1 MNGFQLEDVLPLTP
15 LQAGMLFHALYDS
28 HAVDVYTAQFVF
40 DLEGTP
46 DTSALRAAVGG
57 LLRRHANLRVGFLHE
72 DLPEPVQAVAAR
84 VPVPL
89 EEVDLTGPDGPAATE
104 ARLTAFL
111 AADRTRRFDLATP
124 PLMRFTLL
132 RTAPSRHRLVMTAH
146 HILLDG
152 WSMPLLVRELFELYA
167 TGGDDSALPRV
178 APYRTYLAWLAQ
190 QDRAEALDAW
200 RTALAGIEAPTLLAG
215 RGRPGGRGGP
225 ATADQSSADQ
235 SSAEQPS
242 ADQLSD
248 EPSSAE
254 LPETLVLDLDEATT
268 TRLRETARAHRL
280 TLNTLVQGA
289 WGLLLTRLTG
299 RADIVFGTTVSG
311 RPPEIPGVE
320 SMVGLFI
327 NTVPVRLRPAAD
339 DTLATLLT
347 RLQEDQGRLLGA
359 QFVGLTEIR
368 EITGLDELFD
378 TLTVFEN
385 YPLDADALRT
395 AQRGLSGLAVTGFSG
410 TDAAHYP
417 LTLTIAP
424 GDTLRI
430 TFGHRAAV
438 LGHDE
443 VARTAARMRRL
454 LTVMAHGLDLRADAV
469 PVLLDGERETLLA
482 QGRGAGLPPGATGT
496 SVPEAVARVAARQP
510 DKVAVTGAGEELTY
524 GELLRLS
531 DGLAGALTGLGA
543 GRERGVG
550 ILVGRSTAQVT
561 ASLATLRAGA
571 AYVPLDP
578 RWPAERLARV
588 AEVAGL
594 GVLVVDRT
602 TRTHPWVRGL
612 PPGTAMVTVDP
623 AGRTVRGGPDAP
635 GTLPSDALL
644 SRGGGARLAYVM
656 FTSGST
662 GLPKAVGVTHA
673 DITALAADGTWRDG
687 ATDAVLMHS
696 AYAFDASTF
705 EIWVPLLTGGR
716 VVLAPDGALQPAVIR
731 DLVAR
736 HGVTAAFLTTALF
749 NVVAETDPGALGLL
763 RLVAAG
769 GEAAAPG
776 VFQRLAA
783 AHPGTTVLNIYGP
796 TETTTFATRHHVRP
810 GDAPD
815 GAPPIGRPLDGMRAH
830 VLDPALRPVP
840 LGAEGELYLSGPGV
854 ARGYLGRPGLTAT
867 RFVADPFAGDGARM
881 YRTGDLVRRDQY
893 GAVHHLA
900 RADQQIKLRGH
911 RIEPGEIEAVLR
923 ADPSVRAAC
932 VLVREDLPGD
942 RTLTAYVV
950 PAPGRTPDPGLLAAH
965 VGRRLPA
972 FMVPA
977 AIQALDALPLTPNGK
992 LDRQALPAPA
1002 RPTAPAGRPPH
1013 GAHEEILAGLFAD
1026 VLGVDRVA
1034 ADDNFFSL
1042 GGHSLLATR
1051 LVGRV
1056 RTALETEAD
1065 IRTLFENP
1073 TVATLATALE
1083 HAARP
1088 ARPALVPQERPA
1100 TLPLSYAQQRLWF
1113 LHRLEGPS
1121 ATYNIPFA
1129 VRLDGPL
1136 DTEALR
1142 HALRDVVTRHASLR
1156 TVFPERDGGPCQ
1168 HITDPGDLRLPLVVE
1183 AVDEEKLADR
1193 VRACATEPI
1202 DIEHRLPIRATLLRI
1217 ADEAHVLA
1225 LVIHHIAADGS
1236 SLAPFARDL
1245 SAAYRARLRAE
1256 APAWTEL
1263 RVDYA
1268 DHALWQRRLLGDE
1281 SDGCGS
1287 GNGDESGGDGSGGAE
1302 NVLGR
1307 QLKHWEQALKGL
1319 PEVVELPWDR
1329 PRPAVARHS
1338 GATHAFALAPAT
1350 ARRVTELA
1358 RATGSTAFMVLQA
1371 ALSLALSRHGA
1382 GDDVPLGTAVAGRT
1396 DEAATDLVGFFV
1408 NTLVLR
1414 TDLSGDPTFLELLH
1428 RVKEFDLS
1436 AYAHQD
1442 VPFERLVELLN
1453 PARSQNHH
1461 PLFQTMLVLQNH
1473 TPAAPVDLPGLTV
1486 TPMAV
1491 DTAVSKFDLSFTF
1504 TETHDADGTPDGMR
1518 ATVDYATEL
1527 FDAATVRGLT
1537 GRLVLLLDA
1546 VTADPD
1552 RPMSTYE
1559 LLTAPERTRL
1569 TAWGTGPADD
1579 LPGSTVPALYEEW
1592 ARRTPDAPAV
1602 RDARTT
1608 LTYAALDARADALA
1622 HRLTALGIGP
1632 EDRVAVALPRTHD
1645 LLVGLLGVLKAGAAY
1660 VPLDPDYPADRLS
1673 YMLEDSRPRLLLTT
1687 PDLRRRLPANPVPH
1701 LYATDPGEPGDGAA
1715 PPRRPLPEH
1724 PAYVIYTSGSTGRPK
1739 GVVVTHRGAGAMA
1752 RAQRER
1758 LRVTPDS
1765 RVLHMASVS
1774 FDAAFWELCMALLSG
1789 ACLEIDERDALLPG
1803 PALAATVRERGA
1815 THLTLPPAA
1824 LAVMP
1829 AGSLPTGTTLVLA
1842 GEACTPALVRD
1853 WAAGRFLVNAY
1864 GPTETT
1870 VCATMSAAQHSDG
1883 PLAPDRTVP
1892 IGIPVDGTRIHVLDD
1907 RLAPVP
1913 PGVVGELYVSGA
1925 GVARGY
1931 HARPGLTATRFVADP
1946 ADPAGGRMY
1955 RTGDLVRWTTG
1966 GGPGGGHGELVY
1978 VSRVDDQVKL
1988 RGFRI
1993 EPGEIEAALTAL
2005 PGVAAACAVVREDR
2019 PGDRR
2024 LVAYT
2029 VPAEGAAGPD
2039 ASELRA
2045 HLAAALPA
2053 HMVPAAFVRLD
2064 ALPLTPNGKTDRRA
2078 LPAPDRAAPA
2088 GGRAPRTDRE
2098 RALCQA
2104 FAETLGVDE
2113 VGVSDDFFALG
2124 GHSLLAVTLAQRIE
2138 ERCGRRPSLR
2148 ALFAAPTVEGVDRL
2162 LGSAAGEQ
2170 GPPDTSEEADLAA
2183 EVRLARDITGAGRY
2197 APVPAP
2203 ARRPARPSVR
2213 PLLTGASGFLGAF
2226 LLRDLI
2232 ETTGGPVD
2240 CLVRAEDAPRAADR
2254 LRTNLERYGLWHPR
2268 YAELIN
2274 PVPGD
2279 LAAPGLGLSPE
2290 DRTALVRRLGP
2301 VLHNGAH
2308 VNFAAPYGELRAAN
2322 VAGTEE
2328 LLRLLADSA
2337 SPGMHYVST
2346 TGVHAPAA
2354 GPAPVTLTE
2363 TSPTGPAAALPDGYA
2378 RSKWVA
2384 EGLVGIARERGLPVT
2399 VHRPGR
2405 ISGDTATGAC
2415 QDRDL
2420 LWQLIKGCLQA
2431 EAVPDLPHGSTDWV
2445 PVDHVSAAV
2454 VALVLAKGP
2463 ADGTYHHTNPDA
2475 PGLDRVFEAAARLGH
2490 EVRTLPVEQWEARVA
2505 AQPDNAAQLFLG
2517 DGERSGGGATDHRRF
2532 DSGRTAEAV
2541 AALGVRLP
2549 PLTDEVLARYL
2560 TYFRGTGFLPAP
2572 RGVPAAS

>member
-1 MNGFQLEDVLPLTP
+1 MTGFQLEDVLPLTP

-46 DTSALRAAVGG
+46 DVPALRTAVGG

-104 ARLTAFL
+104 ERLTAFL

-178 APYRTYLAWLAQ
+178 APYRSYLAWLAQ

-200 RTALAGIEAPTLLAG
+200 RAALAGIEAPTLLAG
-215 RGRPGGRGGP
+215 RGGHGASTSGERPSGERLSGERLSGERPSAEGEQPAAEGGP
-225 ATADQSSADQ
+225 T
-235 SSAEQPS
+235 
-242 ADQLSD
+242 
-248 EPSSAE
+248 SAE

-347 RLQEDQGRLLGA
+347 RLQEEQGRLLGA

-368 EITGLDELFD
+368 EVTGMDELFD

-385 YPLDADALRT
+385 YPLDAEALRT
-395 AQRGLSGLAVTGFSG
+395 ARRGLSGLAVTGFTG

-438 LGHDE
+438 LGRDE

-454 LTVMAHGLDLRADAV
+454 LTTMAQGLDLRVDAV
-469 PVLLDGERETLLA
+469 SVLLDGEREALLA
-482 QGRGAGLPPGATGT
+482 QGRGAQLPPGTTGA
-496 SVPEAVARVAARQP
+496 SVPEAVARIAARQP
-510 DKVAVTGAGEELTY
+510 DRVAVTGAGEELTY
-524 GELLRLS
+524 GGLLHLS
-531 DGLAGALTGLGA
+531 EELAGALTGLGA
-543 GRERGVG
+543 GTERGVG
-550 ILVGRSTAQVT
+550 ILMGRSTAQVT
-561 ASLATLRAGA
+561 ASLAALRAGA

-588 AEVAGL
+588 VEVSAPR
-594 GVLVVDRT
+594 VLVVDEA
-602 TRTHPWVRGL
+602 TRAHPWVRQL
-612 PPGTAMVTVDP
+612 PPGATVVTVDP
-623 AGRTVRGGPDAP
+623 AGRVLHGGPDAP
-635 GTLPSDALL
+635 GVLPSDALL
-644 SRGGGARLAYVM
+644 SVGGGARLAYVM

-662 GLPKAVGVTHA
+662 GLPKGVGVTHA
-673 DITALAADGTWRDG
+673 DIAALAADRTWGDG
-687 ATDAVLMHS
+687 AADAVLMHS

-705 EIWVPLLTGGR
+705 EIWVPLLHGGR
-716 VVLAPDGALQPAVIR
+716 VVLAPDGALQPAAIR

-749 NVVAETDPGALGLL
+749 NVVADTDPGALGLL

-783 AHPGTTVLNIYGP
+783 AHPGTAVLHVYGP

-830 VLDPALRPVP
+830 VLDPDLRPVP
-840 LGAEGELYLSGPGV
+840 PGAEGELYLAGPGV
-854 ARGYLGRPGLTAT
+854 ARGYLGRPGPTAT
-867 RFVADPFAGDGARM
+867 RFVADPFAGDGTRM
-881 YRTGDLVRRDQY
+881 YRTGDLVRRDPD
-893 GAVHHLA
+893 GAVRYLA

-911 RIEPGEIEAVLR
+911 RIEPAEIEAVLR
-923 ADPSVRAAC
+923 TDPSVRAAC

-950 PAPGRTPDPGLLAAH
+950 PAPGHTPDPVLLAAH
-965 VGRRLPA
+965 VGRHLPA
-972 FMVPA
+972 SMVPA
-977 AIQALDALPLTPNGK
+977 AIQPLDALPLTPNGK
-992 LDRQALPAPA
+992 IDRQALPAPA
-1002 RPTAPAGRPPH
+1002 RPTAPAGRPPR

-1142 HALRDVVTRHASLR
+1142 RALRDVVTRHASLR
-1156 TVFPERDGGPCQ
+1156 TVFPERGGAPCQ
-1168 HITDPGDLRLPLVVE
+1168 HITDPGDVRLPLVVE
-1183 AVDEEKLADR
+1183 AADEEKLADR

-1202 DIEHRLPIRATLLRI
+1202 DIEHRLPVRATLLRL
-1217 ADEAHVLA
+1217 AEEAHVLV

-1245 SAAYRARLRAE
+1245 AAAYRARLRAE

-1268 DHALWQRRLLGDE
+1268 DHALWQRRLL
-1281 SDGCGS
+1281 DG
-1287 GNGDESGGDGSGGAE
+1287 GNDGTDGLL
-1302 NVLGR
+1302 NR
-1307 QLKHWEQALKGL
+1307 QLTHWKTALEGL

-1329 PRPAVARHS
+1329 PRPPVARHT
-1338 GATHAFALAPAT
+1338 GATHTFTLGPAT
-1350 ARRVTELA
+1350 ARRVGELA
-1358 RATGSTAFMVLQA
+1358 RATGSTVFMVLQA

-1382 GDDVPLGTAVAGRT
+1382 GDDIPLGTAVAGRT

-1414 TDLSGDPTFLELLH
+1414 TDLSGDPTFLELLA

-1442 VPFERLVELLN
+1442 MPFERLVELLN
-1453 PARSQNHH
+1453 PARSQTHH

-1486 TPMAV
+1486 TPV
-1491 DTAVSKFDLSFTF
+1491 PLGTAVSKFDLSFTL
-1504 TETHDADGTPDGMR
+1504 TETHDAGGVPDGMR

-1527 FDAATVRGLT
+1527 FDAATVHGLAE
-1537 GRLVLLLDA
+1537 RLVLLLDA
-1546 VTADPD
+1546 VTTDPD
-1552 RPMSTYE
+1552 RPLSTYDV
-1559 LLTAPERTRL
+1559 LTAPERVRL

-1579 LPGSTVPALYEEW
+1579 LPGSTVPSLYEEW

-1622 HRLTALGIGP
+1622 RRLTALGIGP

-1660 VPLDPDYPADRLS
+1660 IPLDPDYPADRLS
-1673 YMLEDSRPRLLLTT
+1673 YMLEDADPRLLLTT
-1687 PDLRRRLPANPVPH
+1687 LALHRRLPATPVPH
-1701 LYATDPGEPGDGAA
+1701 LYATDPDDPGDGAA
-1715 PPRRPLPEH
+1715 PARRPLPEH

-1853 WAAGRFLVNAY
+1853 WAAGRSLVNAY

-1870 VCATMSAAQHSDG
+1870 VCATMSAAQHPDG

-1892 IGIPVDGTRIHVLDD
+1892 IGVPVDGTRVHVLDD

-1931 HARPGLTATRFVADP
+1931 HGRPGLTATRFVADP

-1993 EPGEIEAALTAL
+1993 EPGEIEAVLTAL

-2029 VPAEGAAGPD
+2029 VPADGTAGPD

-2088 GGRAPRTDRE
+2088 GGRSPRTDRE
-2098 RALCQA
+2098 RALCEA
-2104 FAETLGVDE
+2104 FAETLGVAG

-2170 GPPDTSEEADLAA
+2170 SPPETTAGPDLAA
-2183 EVRLARDITGAGRY
+2183 EVRLAPDITGAGRN

-2203 ARRPARPSVR
+2203 ARRPARPSAR
-2213 PLLTGASGFLGAF
+2213 PLLTGASGFLGAY
-2226 LLRDLI
+2226 LLRDLL

-2240 CLVRAEDAPRAADR
+2240 CLVRAEDAPRAAHR
-2254 LRTNLERYGLWHPR
+2254 LRTNLEHYGLWHPR
-2268 YAELIN
+2268 YAELIH

-2308 VNFAAPYGELRAAN
+2308 VNFAAPYADLRAAN

-2337 SPGMHYVST
+2337 SPGMHHVST
-2346 TGVHAPAA
+2346 TGVYAPAA
-2354 GPAPVTLTE
+2354 VTLTE
-2363 TSPTGPAAALPDGYA
+2363 TSPTGPATRLPDGYT

-2384 EGLVGIARERGLPVT
+2384 EGLVGLARERGLPVA

-2415 QDRDL
+2415 QERDL

-2454 VALVLAKGP
+2454 VALTLADAG

-2490 EVRTLPVEQWEARVA
+2490 EVRTLPAEQWQARVA

-2517 DGERSGGGATDHRRF
+2517 DGERPEGGATDQRRF

-2541 AALGVRLP
+2541 AALGVHLP
-2549 PLTDEVLARYL
+2549 PLTDEVVTRYL